1 CWSLLDQLV
10 ESRVVGW
17 KALQTELRGILE
29 TSKTGNAQRMAAL
42 MFDGA
47 QMKSYAAL
55 MKDARKWLGTQKAPA
70 TREQRELVT
79 LALSRL
85 ARSKDRL
92 QAESYIEQN
101 WASAVP
107 KQDMQWVWGQF
118 GLVSALN
125 VEPQAVR
132 WYRRSGDAPM
142 TDYNHA

>member
-10 ESRVVGW
+10 EHKVVGW
-17 KALQTELRGILE
+17 GALQSELRAILE

-47 QMKSYAAL
+47 QMRSYAAL
-55 MKDARKWLGTQKAPA
+55 MKDARKWLATQKAPA

-92 QAESYIEQN
+92 EAESYIEKN
-101 WASAVP
+101 WASAVSRP
-107 KQDMQWVWGQF
+107 DMQWVWGQF

-125 VEPQAVR
+125 VEPQSSEA
-132 WYRRSGDAPM
+132 
-142 TDYNHA
+142 